1 MNSQEKNWNNL
12 FGEYT
17 TDETA
22 WYGRWTVYSPN
33 QEVMKSQQVVRSF
46 HSNLDNTVITHINRY
61 IDADGNV
68 VDEKTWQID
77 RETCNQ
83 PNGVVHPAMPSMRSL
98 SFGAGAT
105 AWISQKFI
113 PGKPFGVE
121 LFFRDDNWRSSAAIV
136 YGENGQLNRIVHI
149 REHLGHFSDES
160 PSLEPLEISGN
171 WIGGKR
177 SMTSDLS
184 VSPEEETQISFAQI
198 SNHHKMILLPGGMM
212 LMLPEI
218 VTVDQ
223 PIQLA
228 ALQQTA
234 DRQLKYLAAHYTA
247 VGTFALLIFA
257 TLQQK
262 I

>member
-1 MNSQEKNWNNL
+1 MHNLEKNWNNL

-17 TDETA
+17 TDETS
-22 WYGRWTVYSPN
+22 WHGQWTVYTPN
-33 QEVMKSQQVVRSF
+33 QEVMKSQQAVRSF
-46 HSNLDNTVITHINRY
+46 RSNLDNTVITHINRY
-61 IDADGNV
+61 IDVDGNV
-68 VDEKTWQID
+68 VDEKTWQIN

-83 PNGVVHPAMPSMRSL
+83 PDGVIHPAMPFMRSL

-105 AWISQKFI
+105 AWISQRFI

-149 REHLGHFSDES
+149 REHLGRFCDES
-160 PSLEPLEISGN
+160 PSLEPAEISGH
-171 WIGGKR
+171 WVGGKR

-184 VSPEEETQISFAQI
+184 VSPEEETQISFDQI
-198 SNHHKMILLPGGMM
+198 SNYHKMVSLPGGMM

-218 VTVDQ
+218 VEVHQ
-223 PIQLA
+223 SIQLA
-228 ALQQTA
+228 ALQRTA
-234 DRQLKYLAAHYTA
+234 DHQLKYIAAQYTTIGA
-247 VGTFALLIFA
+247 FALLIFA
-257 TLQQK
+257 TLQHK

>member
-1 MNSQEKNWNNL
+1 MNGQEKNWNNL

-22 WYGRWTVYSPN
+22 WHGRWTVYSPN
-33 QEVMKSQQVVRSF
+33 QEVMKTQQVVRSF
-46 HSNLDNTVITHINRY
+46 RSNLDNTVITHINRY

-68 VDEKTWQID
+68 VDQKTWQIE
-77 RETCNQ
+77 RATCNQ
-83 PNGVVHPAMPSMRSL
+83 PDGVVHPAMPWMRAL

-121 LFFRDDNWRSSAAIV
+121 LFFRDDNWRSSAVIV
-136 YGENGQLNRIVHI
+136 YGENSQLNRIVHI
-149 REHLGHFSDES
+149 REHLGYFSDES
-160 PSLEPLEISGN
+160 LSLEPPEISEN
-171 WIGGKR
+171 WVGKKR

-184 VSPEEETQISFAQI
+184 VLPEEETQLSFAQI
-198 SNHHKMILLPGGMM
+198 SNHHKMISLPNGMM

-218 VTVDQ
+218 VKVDR

-228 ALQQTA
+228 ALQRTA
-234 DRQLKYLAAHYTA
+234 DRQLKYLTTHYTA
-247 VGTFALLIFA
+247 VGAFTLLVSA
-257 TLQQK
+257 TLRQK
-262 I
+262 S